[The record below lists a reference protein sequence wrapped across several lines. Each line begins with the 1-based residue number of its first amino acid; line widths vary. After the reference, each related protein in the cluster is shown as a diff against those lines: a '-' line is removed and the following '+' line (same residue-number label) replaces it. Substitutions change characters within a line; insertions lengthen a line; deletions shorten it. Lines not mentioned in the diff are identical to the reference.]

1 MSRQTVSVADDED
14 LDEELDK
21 AIHTQYE
28 ESKGNVVI
36 SVEDYIKSVYYR
48 FDKNRFFK
56 N

>member
-1 MSRQTVSVADDED
+1 MSNQIVQVANDEEI
-14 LDEELDK
+14 DEELEK

-36 SVEDYIKSVYYR
+36 PIEDYIKSVYYR
-48 FDKNRFFK
+48 FDKHRFFK